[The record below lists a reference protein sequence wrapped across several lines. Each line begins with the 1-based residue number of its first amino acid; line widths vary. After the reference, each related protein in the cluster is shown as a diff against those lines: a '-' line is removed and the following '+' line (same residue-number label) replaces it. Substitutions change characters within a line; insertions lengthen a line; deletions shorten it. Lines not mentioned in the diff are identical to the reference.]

1 MKHRHMAL
9 VIDDQQGVLETV
21 KAILFSMEH
30 DFDTARTQREAL
42 ELLDSRAYCYVL
54 LDLEFPADEG
64 AMPRIRTGFNC
75 LEAIRRRF
83 RREELPVVI
92 MTAHEN
98 GTEYPIRALQLGAN
112 DFAKKPFD
120 DDLEPLEV
128 KVQRVLAGG
137 CSGRGR
143 RPLMGSMA
151 DADRARRAPADAP
164 GQGEEG
170 PRLHFHGECRKRRY
184 RLEIDGE
191 VFYVR
196 LGTFTILWRLA
207 AAAMSG
213 GPGWVAGRVL
223 NPGNYHNAI
232 SRLRQDLAETVG
244 GDGTWVEGDGH
255 GSFRL
260 EAAGR
265 DLSFDQDAMRVHH
278 GALVRDAPQ
287 VPVAH
292 APP

>member
-1 MKHRHMAL
+1 VKHRHKAL

-128 KVQRVLAGG
+128 RVQRVLTGG
-137 CSGRGR
+137 C
-143 RPLMGSMA
+143 A
-151 DADRARRAPADAP
+151 ARRSRSLMEAIAAPERASEATDEASGDDAV
-164 GQGEEG
+164 G

-184 RLEIDGE
+184 RMEINGK
-191 VFYVR
+191 VVYVR
-196 LGTFTILWRLA
+196 LSTFTILWKLA
-207 AAAMSG
+207 AAAMMSDG
-213 GPGWVAGRVL
+213 SGWVVGREL
-223 NPGNYHNAI
+223 NAGNYHNAI
-232 SRLRQDLAETVG
+232 SRLRQDLAECTGLSG
-244 GDGTWVEGDGH
+244 GCIEGDGH
-255 GSFRL
+255 GMFRL
-260 EAAGR
+260 LAPAEAI
-265 DLSFDQDAMRVHH
+265 SFDSEPMRVNHVILLA
-278 GALVRDAPQ
+278 ALPTCPAG
-287 VPVAH
+287 
-292 APP
+292 

>member
-1 MKHRHMAL
+1 MKHEHKAL

-30 DFDTARTQREAL
+30 GFDTARTQREAL
-42 ELLDSRAYCYVL
+42 ELLDSRPYCYVL

-75 LEAIRRRF
+75 LESIRRRF
-83 RREELPVVI
+83 RREDLPVII

-137 CSGRGR
+137 CAGRGSHSAAEVT
-143 RPLMGSMA
+143 PPAG
-151 DADRARRAPADAP
+151 RAAGREREA
-164 GQGEEG
+164 EEDLPG

-184 RLEIDGE
+184 RMEIDGK
-191 VFYVR
+191 VVYVR
-196 LGTFTILWRLA
+196 LGTFTILWKLA

-213 GPGWVAGRVL
+213 GSGWVAGREL
-223 NPGNYHNAI
+223 NAGNYHNAI
-232 SRLRQDLAETVG
+232 SRLRQDLLAVAG
-244 GDGTWVEGDGH
+244 AGDSGWVEGDGH
-255 GSFRL
+255 GMFRL
-260 EAAGR
+260 GVPRGQVSFDEEAMHVHHAALLGDLPRTRLAAAG
-265 DLSFDQDAMRVHH
+265 
-278 GALVRDAPQ
+278 
-287 VPVAH
+287 
-292 APP
+292 